1 MIYPSLAV
9 ANTFLFL
16 HNHSHEQQV
25 VMDIERLHQFCFLAH
40 TLHTQDFKTLLIDE
54 LIIVGDYFPMYEGI
68 SRAFSDSLEGQEI
81 TSYGKMFDYQ
91 SQRQIIPFIEEED
104 GPLFIVREVYKNFC
118 LFTNRKLEHFLN
130 HRGTCYNTA
139 ASAGFL
145 FIHPQDVY
153 LRIGQ

>member
-1 MIYPSLAV
+1 MVYPSLAV

-25 VMDIERLHQFCFLAH
+25 VMDIERLHHFCFLAH
-40 TLHTQDFKTLLIDE
+40 TLHVQNFKTLLIDE
-54 LIIVGDYFPMYEGI
+54 LIIIGDYFTMYEGI
-68 SRAFSDSLEGQEI
+68 SRAFSESVEGQEI
-81 TSYGKMFDYQ
+81 TTYGKMLDYQ
-91 SQRQIIPFIEEED
+91 SQRQIIPFIAED
-104 GPLFIVREVYKNFC
+104 DSSLCAVHEVFKNFC

-130 HRGTCYNTA
+130 HKGTCYNTA